1 MMRTNIIFIL
11 ILIFLNSCKG
21 QVSEK
26 ENNNATEVFKK
37 EIAETPKVDNTEFD
51 SETNT
56 IHIIVALCDNK
67 YQGIIPVPKSI
78 GNGQD
83 PKNNLY
89 WGTAYGIKTYFK
101 RSSEW
106 TLINQRKIDS
116 IILERLVFKHRSKNY
131 FIVADAYNGKNIKD
145 ATETFLRSSTGIIKD
160 TLKVNNTTVGIL
172 GNSKLVAYIGHDG
185 LMDFNLQEKFEN
197 IDNEERDVIILA
209 CYSKNYFKPHL
220 EKSKVNPLVWTTGLM
235 APEAYTI
242 HDAITGYVNGETNE
256 EIRVRAAKAYHKYQ
270 KCGLN
275 AAKNLLVTD

>member
-1 MMRTNIIFIL
+1 MKNNIFL
-11 ILIFLNSCKG
+11 ILTLFLLTFCKG
-21 QVSEK
+21 QTSK
-26 ENNNATEVFKK
+26 EGNNKVKIEA
-37 EIAETPKVDNTEFD
+37 EITKIPKILNTEFD

-56 IHIIVALCDNK
+56 IHIMVALCDNK
-67 YQGIIPVPKSI
+67 YQGIVPVPKTI

-101 RSSEW
+101 RSTEW
-106 TLINQRKIDS
+106 TLVSQTKIDS
-116 IILERLVFKHRSKNY
+116 TILERLVFKHVSKNY

-145 ATETFLRSSTGIIKD
+145 ATETFLRSSAGIVKD
-160 TLKVNNTTVGIL
+160 TLKVNDTTIGIL

-185 LMDFNLQEKFEN
+185 LMDFRLQEEFTN

-209 CYSKNYFKPHL
+209 CYSRSYFKPHL

-242 HDAITGYVNGETNE
+242 HDAITGYVNGETND
-256 EIRVRAAKAYHKYQ
+256 EIRIRAAKAYHKYQ

-275 AAKNLLVTD
+275 AAKNLLVTN

>member
-1 MMRTNIIFIL
+1 MKNNIFL
-11 ILIFLNSCKG
+11 ILTLLLLTSCKG
-21 QVSEK
+21 QTSNQENNKVQIEK
-26 ENNNATEVFKK
+26 EVEITE
-37 EIAETPKVDNTEFD
+37 IPKVLNTEFD

-67 YQGIIPVPKSI
+67 YQGIVPVPKTI

-89 WGTAYGIKTYFK
+89 WGTAYGIKTFFK
-101 RSSEW
+101 RSPEW
-106 TLINQRKIDS
+106 TLVSQTEIDS
-116 IILERLVFKHRSKNY
+116 TILERLVFKHISKNY
-131 FIVADAYNGKNIKD
+131 FIIADAYNGKNIKD
-145 ATETFLRSSTGIIKD
+145 ATETFLRSSAGIVKD
-160 TLKVNNTTVGIL
+160 TLKVNNRNIGIL

-185 LMDFNLQEKFEN
+185 LMDFSLQEEFKN
-197 IDNEERDVIILA
+197 IDNQERDVIILA
-209 CYSKNYFKPHL
+209 CYSKSYFKPHL

-256 EIRVRAAKAYHKYQ
+256 EIRIRAAKAYHKYQ

-275 AAKNLLVTD
+275 AAKNLLVTN